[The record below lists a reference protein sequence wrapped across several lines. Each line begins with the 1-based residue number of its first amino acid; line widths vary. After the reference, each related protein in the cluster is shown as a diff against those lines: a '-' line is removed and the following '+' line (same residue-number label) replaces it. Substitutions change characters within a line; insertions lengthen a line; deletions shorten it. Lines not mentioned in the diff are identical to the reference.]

1 MHDRNRTRRAR
12 PIGAVV
18 TLLLGLTAV
27 QATAQATGTIRGT
40 VTEART
46 ARPIVGAQ
54 VTVSGTQ
61 HGTLTNSQGQFLIP
75 SVPAG
80 SREIRVQTLG
90 YSGATQQVDVASGA
104 TTTVSF
110 ELAESAIS
118 LDEVVVT
125 GQARQTR
132 RREIATSIASVDATQ
147 LEDAAVRNV
156 SDLLQGRNPG
166 VTVLPGGGKVGQGTK
181 VVLRG
186 PSSLSQ
192 GVQPLV
198 YVDGVRM
205 DNSSAT
211 GVFTGGEGWTGLDD
225 INPDDIER
233 VEIVKG
239 AAAATLYGTEASAG
253 VIQIF
258 TKRGRQG
265 HQTWNYS
272 SELGLSNSPRQWW
285 DVSVY
290 SDWFYDAYVNNNAAQ
305 QQHQLSTSGGREGFS
320 YYASGTYRGQDGLL
334 PGNSEEYK
342 AFRGNLQL
350 FPRSDL
356 VVNIGGGYTDRGV
369 AMPQDANNIY
379 GYGINALTAGPR
391 GLFMPV
397 EEIPLIDVAMNSAR
411 FTGSLNAEYT
421 PADWFTT
428 RLTVGTDVANMDNT
442 EFHPYGANDSNPFGR
457 KRNYRRDATTFTV
470 DYASIARFDVTSE
483 ITSTTTAGFQSTN
496 KQVGASNAFG
506 RDFPVPGLSTVGAA
520 AVTTGWE
527 YRNTTKSA
535 GFIFQQELGLFDR
548 MFVNAGIRADGHS
561 AFGEEAGYAVYP
573 KGGISYVLSE
583 HAFLP
588 DFFDSFRLRA
598 AYGAAGRQPGAFDA
612 VRTWDAVSAVDGVPA
627 VTPAN
632 VGNPQLGPEVSHE
645 LEAGFDAS
653 VLNGR
658 LGVEFTWYDQKTKD
672 ALLPVR
678 YPPSDGF
685 VETQL
690 ENVGEIRNRG
700 VELSL
705 DGTILD
711 RDNFSWRAN
720 AQFSR
725 FKNEVTDLGEL
736 PELYQHWTQVT
747 RVGFPV
753 ASFFGDRFVMQDG
766 EVVEVT
772 DDYIGPP
779 FPTQTFQLGT
789 DITIGDRVTVR
800 GLLDHAGGHF
810 VESSTVRWLTRTTVP
825 SGDSIAPESSWG
837 GSVASWCQAP
847 TDGVTQAICDNP
859 WPKGGRGNVVRP
871 ADYWKLREITLT
883 YALPSELVGRF
894 GMRDTKVYFSGRNLW
909 RSLKDPMLME
919 AESNYASGRDLSQQD
934 YFNTPIPRQFVM
946 GVRLGF

>member
-1 MHDRNRTRRAR
+1 MHDRNRIREAR
-12 PIGAVV
+12 LFAAVL
-18 TLLLGLTAV
+18 TLLLGSVTQV
-27 QATAQATGTIRGT
+27 TGQATGTIRGT

-46 ARPIVGAQ
+46 ARPIAGAQ
-54 VTVSGTQ
+54 VSVSGTQ
-61 HGTLTNSQGQFLIP
+61 HGTLTNAQGQFLLP
-75 SVPAG
+75 GVPAG
-80 SREIRVQTLG
+80 GHEVRVQMLG
-90 YSGATQQVDVASGA
+90 YSDGAQEVDVAAGS
-104 TTTVSF
+104 TTALTF
-110 ELAESAIS
+110 ELSESAIA
-118 LDEVVVT
+118 LDEVIVT

-205 DNSSAT
+205 DNSSET
-211 GVFTGGEGWTGLDD
+211 GVWTGGTAWSGLDD

-265 HQTWNYS
+265 EQKWNFS
-272 SELGLSNSPRQWW
+272 SEYGISNSPSDWW

-290 SDWFYDAYVNNNAAQ
+290 SDWFYDAYVNNNAPQ
-305 QQHQLSTSGGREGFS
+305 QQQQLSTSGGQEGFS
-320 YYASGTYRGQDGLL
+320 YYASGTYRTQDGLL
-334 PGNSEEYK
+334 PGNSEDYK

-350 FPRSDL
+350 FPRQDL
-356 VVNIGGGYTDRGV
+356 VLNIGAGYSDRAV

-397 EEIPLIDVAMNSAR
+397 SEIPLIDVGMNSGR
-411 FTGSLNAEYT
+411 FTGTLNAEYT

-428 RLTVGTDVANMDNT
+428 RLTLGSDITNMDNT
-442 EFHPYGANDSNPFGR
+442 EFHPYGGNDSNPFGR
-457 KRNYRRDATTFTV
+457 KSNYRRDATTVTA
-470 DYASIARFDVTSE
+470 DYASIVRLGLSPDVS
-483 ITSTTTAGFQSTN
+483 STTTVGLQAVHE
-496 KQVGASNAFG
+496 QVGASEASG

-520 AVTTGWE
+520 AITSGWE
-527 YRNTTKSA
+527 YRNVTKSA
-535 GFIFQQELGLFDR
+535 GFIFQQELGLWDR
-548 MFVNAGIRADGHS
+548 LFVNAGFRADGHS
-561 AFGEEAGYAVYP
+561 AFGDQAGYAFYP
-573 KGGISYVLSE
+573 KGGVSYVLSE
-583 HAFLP
+583 YGFFP
-588 DFFDSFRLRA
+588 DFFDSFRVRT
-598 AYGAAGRQPGAFDA
+598 AYGTAGRQPGAFDA
-612 VRTWDAVSAVDGVPA
+612 VRTWNAVSAVDGVPA
-627 VTPAN
+627 VTPEN
-632 VGNPQLGPEVSHE
+632 VGNPTLGPEVSHE
-645 LEAGFDAS
+645 LEVGFDAS

-658 LGVEFTWYDQKTKD
+658 LGMQFTWYDQRTED

-700 VELSL
+700 IELSV
-705 DGTILD
+705 DGTILELEG
-711 RDNFSWRAN
+711 FSWRAN
-720 AQFSR
+720 AQYAR

-747 RVGFPV
+747 RVGYPV

-766 EVVEVT
+766 EVVEVA

-779 FPTQTFQLGT
+779 FPTRTFQLGT
-789 DITIGDRVTVR
+789 DIAIGDRLSLR
-800 GLLDHAGGHF
+800 GLLDHSGGHF

-825 SGDSIAPESSWG
+825 AGDSIAPESSWG
-837 GSVASWCQAP
+837 GSVASWCQDPGDA
-847 TDGVTQAICDNP
+847 VTQAMCDEP
-859 WPKGGRGNVVRP
+859 WPASGRGNVVRP
-871 ADYWKLREITLT
+871 ADYWKLREVTLT
-883 YALPSELVGRF
+883 YSIPPALF
-894 GMRDTKVYFSGRNLW
+894 GGAGLRDTRVYVSGRNLW
-909 RSLKDPMLME
+909 RSFKDEMLME
-919 AESNYASGRDLSQQD
+919 AESNYATGRDLSQQD
-934 YFNTPIPRQFVM
+934 YFNTPIPRQFLV

>member
-1 MHDRNRTRRAR
+1 MHDRNRTTLPR
-12 PIGAVV
+12 PMAAVV
-18 TLLLGLTAV
+18 ALLLGLS
-27 QATAQATGTIRGT
+27 ATQVAAQATGTIRGT
-40 VTEART
+40 VREART
-46 ARPIVGAQ
+46 AQPVAGAQ
-54 VTVSGTQ
+54 VSVTGTQ
-61 HGTLTNSQGQFLIP
+61 RGTLTNAQGEFLIP
-75 SVPAG
+75 GVPAG
-80 SREIRVQTLG
+80 TREVRVKMLG
-90 YSGATQQVDVASGA
+90 YSDGRQSVDVGAGATAA
-104 TTTVSF
+104 VSF
-110 ELAESAIS
+110 ELSESAIA

-147 LEDAAVRNV
+147 LEDAAVRSV

-211 GVFTGGEGWTGLDD
+211 GVFTGGEGWSGLDD

-265 HQTWNYS
+265 QQKWNYS
-272 SELGLSNSPRQWW
+272 SEFGISNSPSDWW
-285 DVSVY
+285 GVSVY
-290 SDWFYDAYVNNNAAQ
+290 SDWFYDTYVNNNAPQ
-305 QQHQLSTSGGREGFS
+305 QQQQLSTSGGQEGFS
-320 YYASGTYRGQDGLL
+320 YYASGTYRTQDGLL
-334 PGNSEEYK
+334 PGNAEDYK

-350 FPRSDL
+350 FPREDL
-356 VVNIGGGYTDRGV
+356 VMNIGAGYSDRGV

-397 EEIPLIDVAMNSAR
+397 EEIPLIDVGMNSGR

-421 PADWFTT
+421 PAAWFTT
-428 RLTVGTDVANMDNT
+428 RLTVGADVVNMDNT

-457 KRNYRRDATTFTV
+457 KRNYRRDATTVTA
-470 DYASIARFDVTSE
+470 DYASIARLDLTSN
-483 ITSTTTAGFQSTN
+483 ITSTTTAGFQATHE
-496 KQVGASNAFG
+496 QVGASNAFG

-548 MFVNAGIRADGHS
+548 IFVNAGLRADGHS
-561 AFGEEAGYAVYP
+561 AFGEQAGYAYYP
-573 KGGISYVLSE
+573 KGGVSYVVSE
-583 HAFLP
+583 HEFLP
-588 DFFDSFRLRA
+588 DFFDSFRVRA
-598 AYGAAGRQPGAFDA
+598 AYGTAGRQPGAFDA

-632 VGNPQLGPEVSHE
+632 VGNPVLGPEVSHE

-653 VLNGR
+653 VLDGR
-658 LGVEFTWYDQKTKD
+658 LGLEFTWYDQRTED

-700 VELSL
+700 IELSV

-711 RDNFSWRAN
+711 LDGFSWRAN
-720 AQFSR
+720 AQFAR
-725 FKNEVTDLGEL
+725 FTNEVTDLGDL

-766 EVVEVT
+766 EVVEVA
-772 DDYIGPP
+772 DDFIGPP

-789 DITIGDRVTVR
+789 DIGIGDRLTLR
-800 GLLDHAGGHF
+800 GLIDHSGGHF

-825 SGDSIAPESSWG
+825 AGDSIAPESSWG
-837 GSVASWCQAP
+837 GSVASWCQNP
-847 TDGVTQAICDNP
+847 TDQVTQAMCDKP
-859 WPKGGRGNVVRP
+859 WPAGGRGNVVRP
-871 ADYWKLREITLT
+871 ADYWKLREVTLT
-883 YALPSELVGRF
+883 YAIPSSVFGGVGL
-894 GMRDTKVYFSGRNLW
+894 RDTKVYFSGRNLW
-909 RSLKDPMLME
+909 RSFKDEMLME

-934 YFNTPIPRQFVM
+934 YFNTPMPRQFLL
-946 GVRLGF
+946 GVSLGF